1 MRNIIQDMN
10 SEQVLSGI
18 TFKWLI
24 QFDFVTS
31 SLGLLPISS
40 FRIVVAPMARRPLEP
55 GMVDGTL
62 SGRNF
67 AKWFSL
73 KTSSV
78 IFFGKYVYCVYL
90 DELVK

>member
-40 FRIVVAPMARRPLEP
+40 FRIVVEPMAHRPLEP

-67 AKWFSL
+67 AKFDRSKMVLMKSL
-73 KTSSV
+73 RV
-78 IFFGKYVYCVYL
+78 F
-90 DELVK
+90 LVNVFAGVN